1 MAQRSD
7 RGASREPDRRWW
19 TLQGVSSQ
27 VEDRIDPHADH
38 EVWAQLRSGSEH
50 AFAELFTRYGD
61 AVYNFAFRRVACW
74 ATAEDVAQ
82 ATFVALWRRA
92 ADGRVDELR
101 GESARGVLL
110 AMASQECA
118 NALRGRRRLAALRRK
133 VPLNE
138 IDHDHA
144 DGVAADVDSER
155 RMREIRAVVGRLP
168 AGQRVVVELVW
179 WSGCS
184 MQEAAEALGLPVG
197 TVKSRL
203 ARARARLGEQSVILQ
218 REERS

>member
-1 MAQRSD
+1 MSIHAGD
-7 RGASREPDRRWW
+7 R
-19 TLQGVSSQ
+19 L
-27 VEDRIDPHADH
+27 DPRADH
-38 EVWAQLRSGSEH
+38 GTWAQLRTGSEA
-50 AFAELFTRYGD
+50 AFGELFSRYGD

-74 ATAEDVAQ
+74 ATADDVTQ

-92 ADGRVDELR
+92 SEGRVEELR
-101 GESARGVLL
+101 GDSARSVLL

-133 VPLNE
+133 VPAE
-138 IDHDHA
+138 EVDRDHA

-155 RMREIRAVVGRLP
+155 RMREIRAVVDRLP
-168 AGQRVVVELVW
+168 AGQRAVVELVW

-184 MQEAAEALGLPVG
+184 MQEAADALGVPVG

-203 ARARARLGEQSVILQ
+203 ARARARLGEQSVIVR
-218 REERS
+218 REELA